1 MRGFMGARLDGGW
14 LAVGTDWQR
23 DLEHWLERFLQGLGQ
38 QDAAPDVPADAA
50 GLIGPDDRKSIHPRA
65 ARIDAVT
72 YDSLR
77 PPPPS
82 PRRRMA
88 TARFAFCAS
97 AAVQA
102 QFCP

>member
-1 MRGFMGARLDGGW
+1 MEAGW
-14 LAVGTDWQR
+14 LWVRIGRGISGCGSNAFFR
-23 DLEHWLERFLQGLGQ
+23 PGQ
-38 QDAAPDVPADAA
+38 QDAAPDVPADVA
-50 GLIGPDDRKSIHPRA
+50 GLIGHGDRKRKHPRA

-88 TARFAFCAS
+88 TARFALCTS
-97 AAVQA
+97 VAVQA